1 MLSHLFVGGSHFG
14 ALTGAEIAGKDG
26 GALGSSS
33 ELSLSDR
40 KGCRGGVRVGPCST
54 GLWGR
59 ALAFPCFPL
68 LCCCQGRPLSR
79 DHSSGFLKWNISM
92 RHSVPISR
100 PSWAPEI
107 QESKDGSSWTITSLR
122 LSVLLFT
129 YSLYG
134 WDQNT

>member
-1 MLSHLFVGGSHFG
+1 M
-14 ALTGAEIAGKDG
+14 I
-26 GALGSSS
+26 
-33 ELSLSDR
+33 
-40 KGCRGGVRVGPCST
+40 
-54 GLWGR
+54 
-59 ALAFPCFPL
+59 AFPD
-68 LCCCQGRPLSR
+68 QV
-79 DHSSGFLKWNISM
+79 LKWNISM

>member
-1 MLSHLFVGGSHFG
+1 MLLF
-14 ALTGAEIAGKDG
+14 
-26 GALGSSS
+26 
-33 ELSLSDR
+33 
-40 KGCRGGVRVGPCST
+40 P
-54 GLWGR
+54 
-59 ALAFPCFPL
+59 
-68 LCCCQGRPLSR
+68 RPLAHPPARAVLLPSGAPRSR
-79 DHSSGFLKWNISM
+79 SGREVLKWNISM